1 MILERVTPESVG
13 IHSEGIL
20 KFIDL
25 AESRGLELHS
35 MMLLRHGKVCAEGWW
50 KPYNPASPHM
60 MFSFTKALTSTAI
73 GFACQEGAL
82 SLDDRLSELFPD
94 KMPENP
100 SENLLACTVRDLLTM
115 CLGQEKSFLM
125 GGERPYYED
134 RNWVRLALRQP
145 FVYAPGEKFV
155 YNNVGPY
162 LAGILVQRRAGCDLV
177 HYLMPRMF
185 APMGIQLPTWENDP
199 NGQTFGAGGLF
210 LTIDEL
216 HLFGQLLLQNGEW
229 NGKQLIPAEWV
240 KEATSKQ
247 VENGSEGYGYLFW
260 AGPEGSFRADGKYGQ
275 FVILMR
281 DKNAVVTVTAESRD
295 AGALLRAV
303 FEEIYPQL

>member
-1 MILERVTPESVG
+1 MRTEKKTDLTKFVKKAEALGVLG
-13 IHSEGIL
+13 L
-20 KFIDL
+20 KITQNGEQIAQWQCD
-25 AESRGLELHS
+25 EECRRNIYS
-35 MMLLRHGKVCAEGWW
+35 
-50 KPYNPASPHM
+50 ASK
-60 MFSFTKALTSTAI
+60 SFTACAV
-73 GFACQEGAL
+73 GFAVQEGL
-82 SLDDRLSELFPD
+82 ISLDEKLTDAFPED
-94 KMPENP
+94 LPGEVG
-100 SENLLACTVRDLLTM
+100 ENLKKAVVRDLLTM

-162 LAGILVQRRAGCDLV
+162 LACILVQRRAGCDLV

>member
-1 MILERVTPESVG
+1 MIDLTEFESRAVPLRALGVVVSQNGTQLARKLWDDTCRRNVYSASKSFTSMAVG
-13 IHSEGIL
+13 IAQKEGLLSIDEKLTDAFKDDLPEIVSDNL
-20 KFIDL
+20 K
-25 AESRGLELHS
+25 A
-35 MMLLRHGKVCAEGWW
+35 A
-50 KPYNPASPHM
+50 
-60 MFSFTKALTSTAI
+60 
-73 GFACQEGAL
+73 
-82 SLDDRLSELFPD
+82 
-94 KMPENP
+94 
-100 SENLLACTVRDLLTM
+100 TVRDLLTM

-185 APMGIQLPTWENDP
+185 TPMGIQLPTWENDP

-216 HLFGQLLLQNGEW
+216 HLGTIPAAAMCIPQAKALLLWQSALR
-229 NGKQLIPAEWV
+229 KKRACSPST
-240 KEATSKQ
+240 KSSRTHSRMTCPK
-247 VENGSEGYGYLFW
+247 
-260 AGPEGSFRADGKYGQ
+260 SFP
-275 FVILMR
+275 
-281 DKNAVVTVTAESRD
+281 TT
-295 AGALLRAV
+295 
-303 FEEIYPQL
+303 

>member
-1 MILERVTPESVG
+1 MIDLTEFESRAVPLRALGVVVSQNGMQLARKLWDDACRRNVYSASKSFTSMAVG
-13 IHSEGIL
+13 IAQKEGL
-20 KFIDL
+20 LSID
-25 AESRGLELHS
+25 E
-35 MMLLRHGKVCAEGWW
+35 K
-50 KPYNPASPHM
+50 
-60 MFSFTKALTSTAI
+60 LTDA
-73 GFACQEGAL
+73 FK
-82 SLDDRLSELFPD
+82 DDL
-94 KMPENP
+94 PEIV
-100 SENLLACTVRDLLTM
+100 SENLKAATVRDLLTM